1 MSAEKPVPSPLIALA
16 VVSWIGLGCATSSA
30 EHEKASPP
38 HRVQDQAQ
46 RRVGAPMPSI
56 VVKAI
61 EGKRK
66 IDLGALHG
74 KVVLVDIWASW
85 CAPCMEEMP
94 LLDEMAA
101 RLKKK
106 GVEVI
111 AVSVDEDRESA
122 EAFLGKRARWTLT
135 VAHDPKGKVPKVL
148 KPSKM
153 PTSYVVDAEGI
164 IRYVNEGFERAD
176 MKGLEA
182 RLTALAAEAT

>member
-1 MSAEKPVPSPLIALA
+1 
-16 VVSWIGLGCATSSA
+16 
-30 EHEKASPP
+30 
-38 HRVQDQAQ
+38 
-46 RRVGAPMPSI
+46 MPSI

-61 EGKRK
+61 EGKRR
-66 IDLGALHG
+66 IDLGALRG

-94 LLDEMAA
+94 LLDEMAV

-122 EAFLGKRARWTLT
+122 EAFLGKRASWTLT

-148 KPSKM
+148 QPSKM

-164 IRYVNEGFERAD
+164 IRYVNEGFERGD

-182 RLTALAAEAT
+182 RLTALAAEST